1 MNKYILV
8 GTHHKS
14 GTVWMQKMFSVFAKF
29 NGYEFKNINTE
40 KINDLTKP
48 HIFFSHESNFDYL
61 KNSFDISEKGIQI
74 VRDPRDLAI
83 SGAKYHSK
91 KDVNEDWLFLQKNG
105 MPSYYE
111 NLNSKKSFE
120 EKVLF
125 ESENITIYTVKKM
138 IKSKNK
144 SNMLTIKYEDL
155 FTDFENF
162 NTLKRIAKHFNMTV
176 KEFNL
181 LKKAY
186 TETHIF
192 YVGNNDHVSSG
203 EIKQYKSLNK
213 ETQEKLI
220 NFFKKEIYELEYE
233 E

>member
-1 MNKYILV
+1 
-8 GTHHKS
+8 
-14 GTVWMQKMFSVFAKF
+14 MQNMFSIFAKF
-29 NGYEFKNINTE
+29 NGYDFKNMQID
-40 KINDLTKP
+40 KIKDLNKP
-48 HIFFSHESNFDYL
+48 HIFFSYDSNFDYL
-61 KNSFDISEKGIQI
+61 KNRFGISEKAIQI

-83 SGAKYHSK
+83 SGVKYHSK
-91 KDVNEDWLFLQKNG
+91 KNVNEEWLYLEKNG

-111 NLNSKKSFE
+111 NLKSKKSFE

-125 ESENITIYTVKKM
+125 ESENLTIYTVKEM
-138 IKSKNK
+138 IKCKNK

-186 TETHIF
+186 IETHIF
-192 YVGNNDHVSSG
+192 YVGKNDHVSNG
-203 EIKQYKSLNK
+203 QAEQYKSLNK
-213 ETQEKLI
+213 DTQKKLI
-220 NFFKKEIYELEYE
+220 DFFKKEIAALEYKE
-233 E
+233 